1 MRKLVVLLVLAVGAV
16 TLLGACSGSGSSSAS
31 ASAAGLTGKTWQWT
45 ASTTKVPASQNVVPD
60 PQNYT
65 IEFKSDGTFSAKAD
79 CNQLA
84 GTYTTTSSGGLT
96 IVPGPMT
103 LALCPDASLD
113 TLYIAG
119 LTATQSYTIANN
131 QLTTK
136 QADEATMTFS

>member
-1 MRKLVVLLVLAVGAV
+1 MGAA
-16 TLLGACSGSGSSSAS
+16 TLLGARSGSAPLPGR
-31 ASAAGLTGKTWQWT
+31 AGLTGKTWKWT
-45 ASTTKVPASQNVVPD
+45 ASTTTVPASQNVVPD
-60 PQNYT
+60 PENYT

-103 LALCPDASLD
+103 LALCPEGSMD
-113 TLYIAG
+113 TLYVAG
-119 LTATQSYTIANN
+119 LAATQSYTIANN

>member
-1 MRKLVVLLVLAVGAV
+1 M
-16 TLLGACSGSGSSSAS
+16 
-31 ASAAGLTGKTWQWT
+31 
-45 ASTTKVPASQNVVPD
+45 PASQNVVPD
-60 PQNYT
+60 PENYT

-79 CNQLA
+79 CNQLS

-103 LALCPDASLD
+103 LALCPDGSLD
-113 TLYIAG
+113 TLYVAG
-119 LTATQSYTIANN
+119 LAATQSYTIANN